1 MKEQKEVSSSN
12 IEQVRT
18 LVLGPNNEQIT
29 STVKANARTIV
40 KDVISEA
47 MHDRQ
52 QQDGSLSKTIVP
64 MIESAVEQSIENNK
78 SNFITYLY
86 PIVGSLVR
94 KSVTVFFNGF
104 LEKLNSLIEYSL
116 TFKGLKWRIDAWR
129 KGIPFTRYIIKQS
142 FIYRVEQVFFI
153 HRDSGLLLNHVVLE
167 NNQFNDA
174 SLVSAMLTAIS
185 DFMADSFN
193 ANTEDN
199 LDTIKTENYTLVIQA
214 GPEALLVAAVTGAA
228 PNDLKNHLQ
237 LTLENLHALYHEDLQ
252 HFEGDDSP
260 FVSSESHLRDCLL
273 SELNP
278 SVTPKKKKPIFAIAI
293 VVGLLILFCAW
304 CYQLWQENTF
314 IDDIWNAPRPAGI
327 YLQKVTK
334 EAQSFNVEYLRDPS
348 ALSAQQW
355 LKDSNISIDQ
365 INFKE
370 HAYVSLDSEI
380 IQRKAQDL
388 LRQYPDILITFKQNQ
403 LYLSGSINQHLL
415 LSELADLKNISG
427 ISTIDQ
433 EQLVIKALDTSREE
447 STIARFALLKQYIS
461 DLATQPIDFDVQSN
475 SLNSEAKN
483 NLEQVATKIR
493 IINNLSK
500 SLKTPVGIIISG
512 YSDFTGSSEKNKL
525 LSAQRA
531 ESVKEYLLSIGVDS
545 SILFAVGVGEVK
557 IDAIANASRKVVFS
571 VIYLENSIE
580 KEVQ

>member
-12 IEQVRT
+12 MEQVRT

-29 STVKANARTIV
+29 STVKANARDIV

-52 QQDGSLSKTIVP
+52 QQDGSLSKAIVP

-129 KGIPFTRYIIKQS
+129 KGIPFTRYIIKKS

-153 HRDSGLLLNHVVLE
+153 HRDTGLLLNHVVLE
-167 NNQFNDA
+167 NSQFNDA
-174 SLVSAMLTAIS
+174 SLVSSMLTAIS

-193 ANTEDN
+193 ASTEDT
-199 LDTIKTENYTLVIQA
+199 LDTIKTENYTLLIQA
-214 GPEALLVAAVTGAA
+214 GPDALLVAAITGTV
-228 PNDLKNHLQ
+228 PNDLKSHMQ

-252 HFEGDDSP
+252 QFEGDDSP

-273 SELNP
+273 SEINTRVV
-278 SVTPKKKKPIFAIAI
+278 SKKKRPIFAIIIVGAI
-293 VVGLLILFCAW
+293 FALFLTW
-304 CYQLWQENTF
+304 CYQQWQESAF
-314 IDDIWNAPRPAGI
+314 IDSIWGSPRPPGI
-327 YLQKVTK
+327 YLQQVKKGPKGFT
-334 EAQSFNVEYLRDPS
+334 VEYFRDPAEIEAS
-348 ALSAQQW
+348 KW
-355 LKDSNISIDQ
+355 LTINNISIDNISFQ
-365 INFKE
+365 E
-370 HAYVSLDSEI
+370 LPYVSLAPEI
-380 IQRKAQDL
+380 IKRKAQRIL
-388 LRQYPDILITFKQNQ
+388 QRYPEVLISIEQGKLN
-403 LYLSGSINQHLL
+403 LSGQSNEHIP
-415 LSELADLKNISG
+415 LSVIADLKSISG
-427 ISTIDQ
+427 VNLINK
-433 EQLVIKALDTSREE
+433 EQLNIRVSDTSTKQAEN
-447 STIARFALLKQYIS
+447 AKLALLKQIIS
-461 DLATQPIDFDVQSN
+461 NLATQPIDFDVQSN
-475 SLNSEAKN
+475 SLNAGAKR
-483 NLEQVATKIR
+483 NLDQIAVEISR
-493 IINNLSK
+493 LNNLSK
-500 SLKTPVGIIISG
+500 ALKTPVGIIISG

-531 ESVKEYLLSIGVDS
+531 ETVKAYLLTRGVDPR
-545 SILFAVGVGEVK
+545 ILFSVGVGEVK

-571 VIYLENSIE
+571 AIYLASNIE

>member
-1 MKEQKEVSSSN
+1 MKEQQEMSSSN
-12 IEQVRT
+12 MEQVRT

-116 TFKGLKWRIDAWR
+116 TLKGLKWRIDAWR

-153 HRDSGLLLNHVVLE
+153 HRESGLLLNHVVLE

-174 SLVSAMLTAIS
+174 NLVSAMLTAIS
-185 DFMADSFN
+185 DFMTDSFN
-193 ANTEDN
+193 ANAEDN

-214 GPEALLVAAVTGAA
+214 GPDALLVAAVTGAV
-228 PNDLKNHLQ
+228 PNDLKKHLQ
-237 LTLENLHALYHEDLQ
+237 LTLENLHGLYHEDLQ
-252 HFEGDDSP
+252 QFEGDDSP

-273 SELNP
+273 SEINP
-278 SVTPKKKKPIFAIAI
+278 SVIPKKKKPIFAIAI
-293 VVGLLILFCAW
+293 VAAVSILFCVW
-304 CYQLWQENTF
+304 CYQLWQERTF
-314 IDDIWNAPRPAGI
+314 IDDIWNTPRPAGI

-334 EAQSFNVEYLRDPS
+334 DDQGFNVEYFRDPS
-348 ALSAQQW
+348 ALNASQW
-355 LKDSNISIDQ
+355 LKDNNISIDQ
-365 INFKE
+365 INFQE

-380 IQRKAQDL
+380 IQRKARNV
-388 LRQYPDILITFKQNQ
+388 LRHYPGLLITLKQNQ
-403 LYLSGSINQHLL
+403 LHLSGSINQHLL
-415 LSELADLKNISG
+415 LSELADLKNVSG
-427 ISTIDQ
+427 VRTINQ
-433 EQLVIKALDTSREE
+433 EQLVIKAADTSKEE
-447 STIARFALLKQYIS
+447 SEIAKFALLKQYIS
-461 DLATQPIDFDVQSN
+461 HLATQPIDFDVQSN
-475 SLNSEAKN
+475 SLNTEAKK
-483 NLEQVATKIR
+483 NLEQIANKISS
-493 IINNLSK
+493 ISNLSK
-500 SLKTPVGIIISG
+500 SLKTPIGIIISG

-531 ESVKEYLLSIGVDS
+531 ESVKEYLLSMGVDS

-571 VIYLENSIE
+571 TIYLANNIE

>member
-12 IEQVRT
+12 MEQVRT

-29 STVKANARTIV
+29 STVKANARAMV

-116 TFKGLKWRIDAWR
+116 TFKGLKWRMDAWR

-174 SLVSAMLTAIS
+174 SLVSAMLIAIS

-193 ANTEDN
+193 SNTEDN

-214 GPEALLVAAVTGAA
+214 GPEALLVAAVTGAV
-228 PNDLKNHLQ
+228 PNDLKSHLQ

-273 SELNP
+273 SEINP
-278 SVTPKKKKPIFAIAI
+278 SVIPKKKKPVFAIAI
-293 VVGLLILFCAW
+293 VVGILILFCAW
-304 CYQLWQENTF
+304 CYQLWQESTF

-327 YLQKVTK
+327 YLQKVTRD
-334 EAQSFNVEYLRDPS
+334 AQGFNVEYLRDPS
-348 ALSAQQW
+348 ALSAPQW
-355 LKDSNISIDQ
+355 LKNSNISIDQ
-365 INFKE
+365 INFRE

-380 IQRKAQDL
+380 IQRKVQDL
-388 LRQYPDILITFKQNQ
+388 LRQYPDIIITVKQNQ

-415 LSELADLKNISG
+415 LSELADLKSISG
-427 ISTIDQ
+427 VSTIDQ

-447 STIARFALLKQYIS
+447 STIAKFALLKQHIS

-475 SLNSEAKN
+475 SLNTVAKK
-483 NLEQVATKIR
+483 NLAHIATKISR
-493 IINNLSK
+493 INNLSK

-571 VIYLENSIE
+571 TIYLANSIE